1 MFQLAFD
8 FVAKLA
14 MDMKGCSNPQGLA
27 LFVRSAIQITL
38 LILSADIM
46 PDGV

>member
-14 MDMKGCSNPQGLA
+14 MDMKGCCHPQGLA
-27 LFVRSAIQITL
+27 LYRRSAIEITL